1 MPSLN
6 EDILKVLKTIKK
18 VMWGDLDSLQIVFYP
33 RYYEWMDGC
42 GHLFFEYIG
51 INLGRLW
58 KDRGLIFGLVET
70 GCRYLRPARYYDVL
84 EIDTYIK
91 EIGEKTVRLA
101 HDIRHKHS
109 GEIIVEGFEKRICLN
124 VSDISRFKA
133 IDIPPDL
140 RKALAQAC

>member
-1 MPSLN
+1 
-6 EDILKVLKTIKK
+6 LKVLRTIKK

-70 GCRYLRPARYYDVL
+70 GCRYLRPARYYDIL

-91 EIGEKTVRLA
+91 EFEGKTVRLS
-101 HDIRHKHS
+101 HDIKYRDS
-109 GEIIVEGFEKRICLN
+109 GEIIVEGFENRICLD
-124 VSDISRFKA
+124 VSDISRPKA

-140 RKALAQAC
+140 RDVLTEAC